1 MFSGV
6 WRLLD
11 VSRET
16 LVVFCWR
23 WVFHVEHGWG
33 CMCGL
38 LELRKCIWVYMEVGL
53 RLLHSWPSVTG
64 DDLVVS
70 RETQGGVVVSF
81 LLAVWDWVGFLMEC
95 FTWNVEVCLGW
106 FVGISCCGFERWNRI
121 SLTFEW
127 ADLSCLRMVG
137 VSRETWW
144 VVGVY
149 LLAVFHVEHG

>member
-95 FTWNVEVCLGW
+95 FTWNVGVYLGW
-106 FVGISCCGFERWNRI
+106 FVGIGCCGFEGVGSRCLSGWMSGLVVFEDGWCFTWNIGNACNEIPR
-121 SLTFEW
+121 
-127 ADLSCLRMVG
+127 
-137 VSRETWW
+137 
-144 VVGVY
+144 VY
-149 LLAVFHVEHG
+149 GRAL